1 MSLSPVSPAHPRQV
15 TTGQFSHKSNRL
27 VVEIRGGLVAAIY
40 RKTLLLPSSAAS
52 PAAAI
57 TLMSTD
63 IERIAGGV
71 TQVHET
77 WASVVEL
84 AIAIWL
90 LERQLGVAVVIPVGF
105 GIGMSSCILIC
116 DAAR

>member
-1 MSLSPVSPAHPRQV
+1 MSLLSRGRISQLNVHQI

-77 WASVVEL
+77 WASILEL

-90 LERQLGVAVVIPVGF
+90 IERQLGVAVLVPVGF
-105 GIGMSSCILIC
+105 GICRFL
-116 DAAR
+116 